1 MNVSERAI
9 ATFLDVWTTNGYI
22 FGVLMYL
29 VFIGLFVWSVATIA
43 VKGFKFVRW
52 FTQKRAEKKEA
63 ESCYKNISE
72 DNNNAEK

>member
-1 MNVSERAI
+1 MNIPESAI
-9 ATFLDVWTTNGYI
+9 LNFLDVWTTNGYI

-29 VFIGLFVWSVATIA
+29 AFIGLFLWAVATIA

-63 ESCYKNISE
+63 ERRYKNISE
-72 DNNNAEK
+72 ENNNAEK